1 MKEGELQAVRE
12 PQGVGEAH
20 SLGEAVMEKLP
31 VEDDVVLCVTD
42 SVPLALPVVLLL
54 CEFEAVPQ
62 AVKLADREYEA
73 VAQAEAEKQ
82 PLGVRQAVPE
92 LVTLKLTEGLPLTL
106 TVVLLLCE
114 FVAREAEKHADPL

>member
-20 SLGEAVMEKLP
+20 SLGEEVMEKLP

-92 LVTLKLTEGLPLTL
+92 LVTL
-106 TVVLLLCE
+106 
-114 FVAREAEKHADPL
+114 